1 MCGIGG
7 IVALRDEAC
16 GPTRTQLLRMTSA
29 LRHRG
34 PDQSGVAT
42 LGRAGLAHTRLS
54 IIDHAGGRQPY
65 TNDDSS
71 MWLVYNGEVFN
82 YLELRDELRSLGRR
96 FRSESDTEVVLRAYE
111 HWGEAA
117 FERFNGQ
124 FALAIWDRRREK
136 LVLAR
141 DRLGVRP
148 LYVCEHAGRL
158 TFASEI
164 KAIFASDPSIPR
176 ALDPIAIDQT
186 FTFWTVL
193 APRTAFAG
201 IEELRPGHVRSITP
215 QGTRDRAYWAM
226 RYPSDG
232 SSAYAGSLEDAVEEV
247 RAELARATRLRML
260 RADVPVGAYVSGGLD
275 SSLIAALARRATN
288 ARFATFSV
296 RFDDPEYDETRYQR
310 LVAAEL
316 GTDHHEIVVGR
327 ADIARVFPDV
337 VEHAERPVLRTA
349 PAPLLLLSRLVRDA
363 GIKVVLTGEGAD
375 ETFAGYD
382 LFREAKV
389 RRFWARRPSS
399 RLRPR
404 LLQRI
409 YPYLSR
415 SPVERAAMAEEFFGR
430 GLDRAR
436 LPGFAHETRWRTTT
450 SLKRLFSRSM
460 RAAVGSHD
468 SVGELLGELP
478 PELSTWSPLAQDQ
491 WMEVRTL
498 LSAYLL
504 SAQGDRML
512 MASSVE
518 GRFPFLDARLVELAN
533 RLPPS
538 FKLRVLDEKHV
549 LKRASAGLVPP
560 EVIARTKQPY
570 RAPDA
575 ESFLGPEAPEWAL
588 EVLRERAVV
597 AAGVFDPGAVAQLHA
612 KCTRQVAS
620 GKVLSNTDNMAL
632 VGVLSTQ
639 LLHQTF
645 IEQRREPPAFD
656 LRDDARSTNV
666 TTNGESP

>member
-7 IVALRDEAC
+7 IVALQGDAR
-16 GPTRTQLLRMTSA
+16 GPSRVQLLRMTSA

-34 PDQSGVAT
+34 PDESGIAT

-54 IIDHAGGRQPY
+54 IIDRAGGRQPY

-82 YLELRDELRSLGRR
+82 YVELRDELRSLGRR

-124 FALAIWDRRREK
+124 FAVGIWDRKRER

-148 LYVCEHAGRL
+148 LYVCEHGGRL

-176 ALDPIAIDQT
+176 ALDPVAIDET
-186 FTFWTVL
+186 FTFWSVL
-193 APRTAFAG
+193 APRTAFAH
-201 IEELRPGHVRSITP
+201 IEELLPGHVRSITTR
-215 QGTRDRAYWAM
+215 GVRDRAYWAPK
-226 RYPSDG
+226 YPREG
-232 SSAYAGSLEDAVEEV
+232 EPAYTGSLEEAAEEV
-247 RAELARATRLRML
+247 RAELARATRLRMI
-260 RADVPVGAYVSGGLD
+260 RSDVPVGAYVSGGLD
-275 SSLIAALARRATN
+275 SSLVAALARRATTS
-288 ARFATFSV
+288 RFSTFSV

-316 GTDHHEIVVGR
+316 GTEHHEIVVR
-327 ADIARVFPDV
+327 PDDIARVFPEV
-337 VEHAERPVLRTA
+337 IEHAERPLLRTA
-349 PAPLLLLSRLVRDA
+349 PAPLMLLSRLVRDS

-375 ETFAGYD
+375 EAFAGYD

-389 RRFWARRPSS
+389 RRFWAKRPLSS
-399 RLRPR
+399 LRPR

-409 YPYLSR
+409 YPHLSR
-415 SPVERAAMAEEFFGR
+415 SPVAQRAMAEEFFGR

-436 LPGFAHETRWRTTT
+436 LPGFAHDTRWRTTAA
-450 SLKRLFSRSM
+450 LKRLFSRSM
-460 RAAVGSHD
+460 RAAIGTHD
-468 SVGELLGELP
+468 SVCALLGDLP
-478 PELSTWSPLAQDQ
+478 KELSTWPSLAQDQ
-491 WMEVRTL
+491 WIEVRTL

-518 GRFPFLDARLVELAN
+518 GRFPFLDTRVVELAS
-533 RLPPS
+533 RLPSS

-560 EVIARTKQPY
+560 QIIARTKQPY

-575 ESFLGPEAPEWAL
+575 ESFLGPQAPEWIA
-588 EVLRERAVV
+588 EALRERSVV
-597 AAGVFDPGAVAQLHA
+597 AAGVFDSTAVAQLHA

-620 GKVLSNTDNMAL
+620 GKPLSNTDNMAL

-639 LLHQTF
+639 LLHHRF
-645 IEQRREPPAFD
+645 VEQRPNSHAEDFKG
-656 LRDDARSTNV
+656 DARSTIV